1 MERPN
6 LHHEAEALVAQL
18 LRHLVHAVLDGH
30 ALERVL
36 LEEAERVLHGVL
48 LELAALP
55 RRRECGAA
63 LRQELQHVRLP
74 FRLLLLAPHLAEHA
88 REAEL
93 DLLGR
98 VYDGLRGRGV
108 FSSHHAPRLL

>member
-1 MERPN
+1 M
-6 LHHEAEALVAQL
+6 
-18 LRHLVHAVLDGH
+18 HAVLDGH

-48 LELAALP
+48 LELAAL
-55 RRRECGAA
+55 RRRERGAA
-63 LRQELQHVRLP
+63 LRQELQHVRLSL
-74 FRLLLLAPHLAEHA
+74 RLLLLAPHLAEHA

-98 VYDGLRGRGV
+98 VHDGLRGRGI
-108 FSSHHAPRLL
+108 FPSHHTTHLL